1 MMIRRQTPTRRRL
14 SILRRAAA
22 DRRQRASAICCS
34 RSSSGLQAKAAQVPP
49 LSQQREPLCVP
60 VPEGQYEAC
69 REAVGLRLIG
79 GPVVSQEDSSALGAT
94 LACGTWEYPLMDEHR
109 RCFAGVLRG
118 AVPESKRAELW
129 EKVFSGTPWEQPMQT
144 WGPMPRKTAWM
155 SDSPCS
161 CKYGYGG
168 MQIAPIPFPPW
179 MHDIM
184 EMLMPLCGLR
194 DRSEWPN
201 SCNLN
206 LYENQ
211 DHSVSWHADNEK
223 LFNGKFQDCP
233 IISLSLG
240 QERCFEFKAP
250 GIPEDSQKFNHQLQ
264 LRDGDLCTMEG
275 MFQKYYQHRVPRT
288 DKQVKARIN
297 ITWRWLVEHFFE
309 CPLRSSEK
317 RIMPYGGGKGG
328 PPSKGDN
335 KGKGKGKGKD
345 QMKGKSKGKGKDQS
359 KGKGH
364 GSGRGLVRPTIRKY

>member
-1 MMIRRQTPTRRRL
+1 MVRRRRAG
-14 SILRRAAA
+14 SISCL
-22 DRRQRASAICCS
+22 
-34 RSSSGLQAKAAQVPP
+34 RSSSGSPSTDALAPP
-49 LSQQREPLCVP
+49 LSQQREPLSVP
-60 VPEGQYEAC
+60 VPEGHCEAS

-79 GPVVSQEDSSALGAT
+79 GPVVGQDAGSAHGAA
-94 LACGTWEYPLMDEHR
+94 LPCGTWEYPLMDERR

-118 AVPESKRAELW
+118 AVHESKRVELW
-129 EKVFSGTPWEQPMQT
+129 GNVFSGTPWEQPMQT

-168 MQIAPIPFPPW
+168 MQIKPIPFPPW

-184 EMLMPLCGLR
+184 ELIMPLCGLR

-240 QERCFEFKAP
+240 QERSFEFKAP
-250 GIPEDSQKFNHQLQ
+250 GIPEEPERQYSGKLQ

-288 DKQVKARIN
+288 DKKVKARIN
-297 ITWRWLVEHFFE
+297 ITWRWLVEHFDD
-309 CPLRSSEK
+309 CPLRSAEK

-328 PPSKGDN
+328 PPAKAGG
-335 KGKGKGKGKD
+335 KGKGKDNGKGKGKD
-345 QMKGKSKGKGKDQS
+345 QAKGKGRGKGKDQS
-359 KGKGH
+359 KGKGR
-364 GSGRGLVRPTIRKY
+364 GSGRGLVRPTIQKR